1 MFTAATQSAIAAA
14 AATAAVS
21 NPAAAAAADKYSAE
35 YADTRAAARLAFAE
49 AKAAGA
55 ADWDAAQTAWK
66 AVRRLRPRLRAP
78 YWAEQVWANGGSAR
92 SYRSP
97 LGAATG
103 VAGRDY
109 GHHCAKWPRT
119 RRSEREAAETAE
131 TVLAWLRG
139 A

>member
-1 MFTAATQSAIAAA
+1 MFTAQTQIDIALAAA
-14 AATAAVS
+14 AHGTAF
-21 NPAAAAAADKYSAE
+21 PDTAAAAHPYESA
-35 YADTRAAARLAFAE
+35 YADTRAAARVAFAE

-55 ADWDAAQTAWK
+55 SDWDAAQTAWK

-78 YWAEQVWANGGSAR
+78 YWAEQVARNGSCVR

-103 VAGRDY
+103 VAAREY

-119 RRSEREAAETAE
+119 RRSEREAAETADA
-131 TVLAWLRG
+131 VIAWLRG